1 MPRSIRTITTAIAI
15 AALTAPTALAQP
27 ADIHAPLA
35 KAASDS
41 HKQHLRSPDKRDA
54 APTTTPSDRNT
65 ARPDTTASPNLTSA
79 ADRALAQQRYYTSYG
94 KSTATGDNVTPAAD
108 RALAQER
115 YYTSYGK
122 STATDDNV
130 TPAADRALAQERYYT
145 SYGEPEPLTRPQS
158 PVPSDDTPWLPIAL
172 SITAGLLIVATS
184 ATQLRRLRLRRHRA
198 TRSAA

>member
-15 AALTAPTALAQP
+15 AALAAPTALAQP
-27 ADIHAPLA
+27 G
-35 KAASDS
+35 
-41 HKQHLRSPDKRDA
+41 
-54 APTTTPSDRNT
+54 
-65 ARPDTTASPNLTSA
+65 SPNLTS
-79 ADRALAQQRYYTSYG
+79 
-94 KSTATGDNVTPAAD
+94 AAD

-130 TPAADRALAQERYYT
+130 TPAADSARAQERYYT

-158 PVPSDDTPWLPIAL
+158 PVSSDDTPWLPIAL
-172 SITAGLLIVATS
+172 SITAGLVIVATS

>member
-15 AALTAPTALAQP
+15 AALAAPTALAQP
-27 ADIHAPLA
+27 ADIHAPFA
-35 KAASDS
+35 KAASDL
-41 HKQHLRSPDKRDA
+41 HKQRLRSPDKRDA
-54 APTTTPSDRNT
+54 APATTPSDRNT
-65 ARPDTTASPNLTSA
+65 ARPDTTGSPNLTSA

-94 KSTATGDNVTPAAD
+94 KSTAT
-108 RALAQER
+108 
-115 YYTSYGK
+115 
-122 STATDDNV
+122 DDNV
-130 TPAADRALAQERYYT
+130 TPAADAALAQERYYI

-172 SITAGLLIVATS
+172 SITAGLVIVATS